1 MKPVRRKQFV
11 SFGSGSSWPHVTPP
25 LTSAP
30 PSVALSRPQL
40 GAEYLAWAHWL
51 DALHK
56 RASQGNE
63 ADAWALA
70 EGKLAFVLRRSLLLR
85 EKVMLGGSLSRA
97 VTEETAAL
105 VQELEQVIGELT
117 GREMLAVDDWPLP
130 YRLYRRQ
137 GEAGKP
143 ATGATPQTPPPAGH
157 DRRQGSRQRKNLLSA
172 QAQQDCQQAVGC
184 LRLALEILH
193 RQPALAKSDAWQAA
207 NLGLARVIVLGHLS
221 SQPGHKLAGQ
231 HASPQ

>member
-11 SFGSGSSWPHVTPP
+11 KFGSDSPWPQTTPSAIAAP
-25 LTSAP
+25 LSATL
-30 PSVALSRPQL
+30 ARPQL

-85 EKVMLGGSLSRA
+85 EKLMLGGSPSRA
-97 VTEETAAL
+97 VTAETAVL

-117 GREMLAVDDWPLP
+117 GREMTAVDDWPLP

-137 GEAGKP
+137 GEASRP
-143 ATGATPQTPPPAGH
+143 AVTSGSNH

-221 SQPGHKLAGQ
+221 SLPGHKLTG
-231 HASPQ
+231 

>member
-11 SFGSGSSWPHVTPP
+11 NFGSSSSWSHATPP
-25 LTSAP
+25 LANAP
-30 PSVALSRPQL
+30 PSVALTRPQL

-117 GREMLAVDDWPLP
+117 GREMAPVDDWPLP

-137 GEAGKP
+137 GDTSK
-143 ATGATPQTPPPAGH
+143 QNPPPAASH

-193 RQPALAKSDAWQAA
+193 RQPPLAKSDAWQAA

-221 SQPGHKLAGQ
+221 SQPGHKQAG
-231 HASPQ
+231 